1 LAVRILFV
9 RTVAVGL
16 DFNIA
21 YFKVNSSTLSH
32 VENKA
37 FDIFYMRAHFSEEF
51 TVHIVQNPL
60 SSGA

>member
-1 LAVRILFV
+1 M
-9 RTVAVGL
+9 VAVGL

-37 FDIFYMRAHFSEEF
+37 FDTFYIHAHFS
-51 TVHIVQNPL
+51 
-60 SSGA
+60 